1 MSLYTARCHTKTDIL
16 AYISSQTALAQV
28 SLILWRPERQTV
40 VIPVE
45 AEGSERIINLKLYQL
60 WEKSLELT
68 SEPQTHVWL

>member
-1 MSLYTARCHTKTDIL
+1 MSLYTALCHTKTDIL

-28 SLILWRPERQTV
+28 SLILWRPERQT
-40 VIPVE
+40 VE